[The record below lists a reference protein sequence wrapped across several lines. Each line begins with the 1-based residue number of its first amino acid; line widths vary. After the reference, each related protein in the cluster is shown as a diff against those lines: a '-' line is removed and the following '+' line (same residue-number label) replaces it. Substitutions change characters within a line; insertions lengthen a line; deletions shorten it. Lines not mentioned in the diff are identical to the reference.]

1 MIDEEMAKKLF
12 PNEDPIGQHIRYTN
26 PPKDGS
32 PNDMEV
38 VGVVSKHRHSVDN
51 DSLVCR
57 LFVPLVQGYS
67 GQTFLHVR
75 LNTEDRHAVA
85 AFIPTLRQTLREIDP
100 DLPLLQITPFFDLME
115 RSPNLWI
122 VKLGAT
128 LFGAFGAIALMLAV
142 VGVYG
147 VKAYAVACRT
157 REIGIRMALGAHR
170 RDVFTLIM
178 RQGAMQT
185 ALAVGAGVLLSLAA
199 GRVLAKILYDVSPS
213 DPLALIIATLML
225 AAAALLACF
234 FPANRATRVNPMTA
248 LRTE

>member
-1 MIDEEMAKKLF
+1 
-12 PNEDPIGQHIRYTN
+12 
-26 PPKDGS
+26 
-32 PNDMEV
+32 MEV
-38 VGVVSKHRHSVDN
+38 VGVVSKHRHTVDN
-51 DSLVCR
+51 DSLICR
-57 LFVPLVQGYS
+57 LFVPLAQGYS

-75 LNTEDRHAVA
+75 LNTQDQRAVT

-100 DLPLLQITPFFDLME
+100 DLPLLQMATFVDLVE
-115 RSPNLWI
+115 KSPNLWI

-128 LFGAFGAIALMLAV
+128 LFGAFGTIALILAV

-170 RDVFTLIM
+170 RDVFALIM

-185 ALAVGAGVLLSLAA
+185 ALAVGAGLLLSLAA
-199 GRVLAKILYDVSPS
+199 GRILAKILYDVSPS
-213 DPLALIIATLML
+213 DPLALATATLIL
-225 AAAALLACF
+225 ASAALLACF
-234 FPANRATRVNPMTA
+234 FPANRATRVNPITA